1 MVSYRTVQSS
11 KEANQAEIFVDIFRY
26 STGVESSILW
36 KGTAYISDI
45 RRLLQNI
52 LGPAQSLKI
61 LKGYGKEYKTDWES
75 MSVAEPQLVNLAE
88 KELTGALGAASAR
101 ILVASVVK
109 EEPVSTE
116 EVLSILKEKQQLL
129 LINRE
134 LQEKSLELKNATDEL
149 KKANIKLRELDTRKD
164 EFITTVAHELKTPL
178 TSIRAFSE
186 ILSDDQNLSIS
197 ERKKFLDTIT
207 DETVR
212 MTRLIMQ
219 VLDLEK
225 FQSGKQMLEMEL
237 TSLNKIIIESVD
249 ALQPII
255 NEKNIKL
262 IVDLQKS
269 LPDSLMDK
277 DRIKQVVM
285 NLISNA
291 TKFCD
296 QKDGKI
302 MISSYYIDG
311 YLKANISDN
320 GPGVKEAYWQT
331 IFEPFFQADN
341 QTSKKPVGSGLG
353 LAISKT
359 IVQSHKGN
367 IWVERE
373 TGSGAKFSFQ
383 IPVQKM
389 KKHV

>member
-1 MVSYRTVQSS
+1 
-11 KEANQAEIFVDIFRY
+11 
-26 STGVESSILW
+26 
-36 KGTAYISDI
+36 
-45 RRLLQNI
+45 
-52 LGPAQSLKI
+52 
-61 LKGYGKEYKTDWES
+61 
-75 MSVAEPQLVNLAE
+75 
-88 KELTGALGAASAR
+88 
-101 ILVASVVK
+101 
-109 EEPVSTE
+109 
-116 EVLSILKEKQQLL
+116 
-129 LINRE
+129 
-134 LQEKSLELKNATDEL
+134 LELKNATDEL
-149 KKANIKLRELDTRKD
+149 TKANIKLRELDTRKD

-186 ILSDDQNLSIS
+186 ILSDDQNLSLS

-207 DETVR
+207 EETVR

-237 TSLNKIIIESVD
+237 ASLNTIINESVD
-249 ALQPII
+249 ALKPII

-262 IVDLQKS
+262 TVDLQKS
-269 LPDSLMDK
+269 LPESLMDK

-296 QKDGKI
+296 QVKGKI
-302 MISSYYIDG
+302 MISSYFIDG
-311 YLKANISDN
+311 YLKVNISDN

-331 IFEPFFQADN
+331 IFEPFFQVDN
-341 QTSKKPVGSGLG
+341 QTTKKPVGSGLG

-359 IVQSHKGN
+359 IVQFHKGN

-373 TGSGAKFSFQ
+373 PGAGAKFSFQ
-383 IPVQKM
+383 IPLQKM